1 MDLTYDKLATLNKL
15 AANYAALEPFAQKYN
30 KLSYMQLDYAV
41 VHEIP
46 LFTLEPNFSFQA
58 LEDRLDVILSAL
70 PAIKRIFAQPFIH
83 LKEQDI
89 ILPTEAVRIVNNN
102 TIQHISSHSELWT
115 DVTRAEIKPRK
126 LLTRTYEDNYGIY
139 ENLVFCD
146 VIDDIMAY
154 VRSNLRFIKELI
166 YTNQTI
172 EINLLERVN
181 HLNYFLA
188 LGKLHTG
195 YSRNFDSY
203 YGVSVRC
210 LNKLQFISN
219 TIVPRLKRPVYKNNK
234 IRSSKTKLRK
244 TNILSMHK
252 EYHQIYR
259 LAKMF
264 GNNDVTNKK
273 TLTPVDVD
281 KLQKNYFYF
290 VELLCVFA
298 AGHFNFECD
307 ENSPLDFSRL
317 TASFTFKNWQLNI
330 KKVKLSK
337 CYALTID
344 VCKDVKYKAA
354 LIPSVQEDNTELL
367 ELVKAE
373 LPADEYVICS
383 PYEDAEEKHAT
394 IDISNIESFRRL
406 QQIILRAMVYS
417 DTVRDECPFCSN
429 KLRFNEEKSTPNR
442 PVYECYSCRTEIG
455 DDYCPDTKKNYPY
468 TKIANFKRSFVS
480 FDDDWLSKRKRE
492 AQMYFRNITDV
503 DDDIDIVCPHC
514 GKVHH

>member
-1 MDLTYDKLATLNKL
+1 MDLTYDKLAALSRL
-15 AANYAALEPFAQKYN
+15 ATNYAVIEPFAQKYK

-46 LFTLEPNFSFQA
+46 LFTLEPNFSFEA
-58 LEDRLDVILSAL
+58 LEERLDWILSAL

-115 DVTRAEIKPRK
+115 DVTRQEIKPRK

-146 VIDDIMAY
+146 VIDDVMAY
-154 VRSNLRFIKELI
+154 VRANLRFIKELI

-210 LNKLQFISN
+210 LNKLQFVSN

-234 IRSSKTKLRK
+234 IRSSKTKLHK

-259 LAKMF
+259 LAKQF
-264 GNNDVTNKK
+264 NSAATDKK
-273 TLTPVDVD
+273 SPEIVNVD
-281 KLQKNYFYF
+281 KLRSDYFYF

-298 AGHFNFECD
+298 IGHFNFECD
-307 ENSPLDFSRL
+307 ENKLLDFSRL
-317 TASFTFKNWQLNI
+317 NVDFSFKKYKLKL

-344 VCKDVKYKAA
+344 ASKNKSYKVA
-354 LIPSVQEDNTELL
+354 LIPSVQEDNKELL
-367 ELVKAE
+367 ELVKTE

-383 PYEDAEEKHAT
+383 PYEDVEEKHAT
-394 IDISNIESFRRL
+394 VDINNVESFRRL
-406 QQIILRAMVYS
+406 QQIVLRAMIYA
-417 DTVRDECPFCSN
+417 DTKRDECPFCNN
-429 KLRFNEEKSTPNR
+429 KLYLNKEKSTPRR
-442 PVYECYSCRTEIG
+442 PVYECASCRTEIG
-455 DDYCPDTKKNYPY
+455 TGYCPDTDTSFPY
-468 TKIANFKRSFVS
+468 TKIANYKRRFVLA
-480 FDDDWLSKRKRE
+480 DDDWLSKRKRE
-492 AQMYFRNITDV
+492 AQMYFRNITEL
-503 DDDIDIVCPHC
+503 DDDMQIVCPHC
-514 GKVHH
+514 GKIHQ